1 MHSVCCMKFHRL
13 HLLGLWILTAAFAGY
28 GCQSGPKIVP
38 RSLLNE
44 QSQAAFQQMQ
54 QQLPV
59 SRDATAVARVNT
71 VGERV
76 ADVVRPERP
85 DIQWQFVL
93 FEDPAVNAFALPG
106 GQVGVYRGLLD
117 LVDSDDELAIVIGHE
132 IAHIMLEHGN
142 QRMSA
147 ELLRAG
153 AAVALAY
160 TVRNREQQEQMLWM
174 AAFGLGS
181 QVGILLP
188 YSRRHEYEA
197 DQFGLFYAARAGYDP
212 RAAISFW
219 EKMTALA
226 AGGSV
231 PEFLSTHPNHGN
243 RIQRL
248 QNDMPVA
255 LQYFHAAGGQ

>member
-1 MHSVCCMKFHRL
+1 MKVTRF
-13 HLLGLWILTAAFAGY
+13 AASFLVLAIAVVVS
-28 GCQSGPKIVP
+28 GCQTGPKLIP

-44 QSQAAFQQMQ
+44 QSAAAFQQMKQ
-54 QQLPV
+54 QTPV
-59 SRDATAVARVNT
+59 SRDQAAIARVERI
-71 VGERV
+71 GERV
-76 ADVVRPERP
+76 ADVVRAERP
-85 DIQWQFVL
+85 DIQWHFVL

-117 LVDSDDELAIVIGHE
+117 IVDSDDELAIVIGHE

-147 ELLRAG
+147 EVLRASAG
-153 AAVALAY
+153 LALAY
-160 TVRNREQQEQMLWM
+160 SVRNREQQEQVLWM

-197 DQFGLFYAARAGYDP
+197 DQYGLFYAARAGYDP
-212 RAAISFW
+212 RAAITFW

-226 AGGSV
+226 GGGTV
-231 PEFLSTHPNHGN
+231 PQFLSTHPNHGN

-248 QNDMPVA
+248 QQDMPQA
-255 LQYFHAAGGQ
+255 LQYYYATRGQ